1 MSASL
6 VTMPTPASNDPA
18 ISRPPL
24 LRLLVLF
31 TLGTVAVA
39 LWYLT
44 SYSLRVSD
52 DVRWFPEETGCEL
65 SLGACRAALGE
76 EGSLTLDLGAGG
88 EIRALEILPMTV
100 ALEGVEAESVAVDFI
115 GRDMDMGLHRYPLAQ
130 QVDGVFRGEG
140 QVPFCTET
148 KMPWRARVIVTSGE
162 RRLGSGFNFEVERS
176 RL

>member
-6 VTMPTPASNDPA
+6 VNMPTSGSTDPV

-44 SYSLRVSD
+44 SYSLRGSD
-52 DVRWFPEETGCEL
+52 DVRWFPEEVGCEP
-65 SLGACRAALGE
+65 SQGVCQAALGE
-76 EGSLTLDLGAGG
+76 DGSLMLDLGADG

-100 ALEGVEAESVAVDFI
+100 ALEGVEADSVVVDFI
-115 GRDMDMGLHRYPLAQ
+115 GRDMDMGLHRYPLARQ
-130 QVDGVFRGEG
+130 ADGTFRGEG
-140 QVPFCTET
+140 QVPICTET
-148 KMPWRARVIVTSGE
+148 LMPWRARVIVTSGE